1 MRVLVTGPNGFLGSH
16 VCEGLAAQGHEL
28 RLLLRPTSS
37 LAFLQN
43 VTYQRADGDVRDA
56 EALRKA
62 TEGVDA
68 VVHIAGL
75 TAARSEAEY
84 MAVNATGTA
93 AAVRAAAEA
102 GVRRFVYVS
111 SMAAHGPSPD
121 GNPVP
126 GALPRPVSAYGRSKL
141 AGELAVLA
149 QREHLNVAIVRP
161 PVVYGP
167 RDRALLPLFKLAKL
181 RILPLYGDGQ
191 HQICWLH
198 VQDTAAA
205 INLVTT
211 ANVASGSVYSIM
223 DGEPH
228 TWLELGTMV
237 ARALDRRIWLARLPA
252 GLFSF
257 AGAAA
262 GVISKLTRRTLP
274 LTPEKVVSM
283 RERYWVCDNERITA
297 ELGWKPR
304 IGPQEG
310 ISQTLRWYRDH
321 NWL

>member
-1 MRVLVTGPNGFLGSH
+1 
-16 VCEGLAAQGHEL
+16 
-28 RLLLRPTSS
+28 
-37 LAFLQN
+37 
-43 VTYQRADGDVRDA
+43 
-56 EALRKA
+56 
-62 TEGVDA
+62 
-68 VVHIAGL
+68 
-75 TAARSEAEY
+75 
-84 MAVNATGTA
+84 
-93 AAVRAAAEA
+93 
-102 GVRRFVYVS
+102 
-111 SMAAHGPSPD
+111 
-121 GNPVP
+121 
-126 GALPRPVSAYGRSKL
+126 
-141 AGELAVLA
+141 
-149 QREHLNVAIVRP
+149 
-161 PVVYGP
+161 
-167 RDRALLPLFKLAKL
+167 
-181 RILPLYGDGQ
+181 
-191 HQICWLH
+191 
-198 VQDTAAA
+198 
-205 INLVTT
+205 VTT